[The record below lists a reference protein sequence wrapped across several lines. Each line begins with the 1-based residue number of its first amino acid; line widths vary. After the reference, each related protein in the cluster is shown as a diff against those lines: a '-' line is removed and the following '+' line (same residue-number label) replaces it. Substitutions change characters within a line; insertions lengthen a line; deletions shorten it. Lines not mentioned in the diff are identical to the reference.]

1 MQDQKLHILIVEDD
15 AAIASLLE
23 QNLLFEGYQVSLAY
37 DGKAG
42 LEKAETAQ
50 PDLILLD
57 LMLPR
62 MSGLEVCKHLRAK
75 GNKTPIIMVTARDQ
89 SVEKVRGLR
98 LGADDYIAKPF
109 DLMEMLARI
118 EAVLRRTGKSQ
129 AYQEVVQLGDCQIDF
144 GNNQIMKQDK
154 QLDLSRQE
162 ALLLKYLIHHEGKV
176 MERSQ
181 ILKDVWGHNYLFSDR
196 TIDTHITKL
205 RQKIEPNPKV
215 PRHIL
220 TVHRVGYK
228 FVIK

>member
-1 MQDQKLHILIVEDD
+1 MTQPKLHILVVEDD
-15 AAIASLLE
+15 PAIASLLE

-37 DGKAG
+37 DGKSG
-42 LEKAETAQ
+42 LEKAEAEH
-50 PDLILLD
+50 PALILLD

-89 SVEKVRGLR
+89 SMEKVRGLR

-109 DLMEMLARI
+109 DLMELLARI

-129 AYQEVVQLGDCQIDF
+129 VFLEKVQLKDIVIDF
-144 GNNQIMKQDK
+144 GNNQILKQHGEIP
-154 QLDLSRQE
+154 LSRQE
-162 ALLLKYLIHHEGKV
+162 ALLLKYLIHHEGQV
-176 MERSQ
+176 LERSQ
-181 ILKDVWGHNYLFSDR
+181 ILADVWGHDYLYSDR

-205 RQKIEPNPKV
+205 RQKIEPNPKS
-215 PRHIL
+215 PCYIL

-228 FVIK
+228 FVKI